1 MMSRD
6 IYPIWYQKN
15 RPFAKQ
21 AGSIISGSGLVPAT
35 IESIQ
40 LKIFTKW
47 NESLSRGTVSP
58 DEIKTDLIKEIGL
71 AAYYG
76 SFCKSGRQIF
86 AVSDELGQMFL
97 HTSAK
102 DVPISSLKSPYDG
115 YFIQFHSPVN
125 WGQNEIVGAFIM
137 DEESIPMLQVCLVL
151 NPSDRGEHWMRS
163 PAGYFLITL
172 DRDNGDATLAKLI
185 EDSIESEIVAKW
197 ETASK
202 AMNLPSNLSE
212 SEIIDRRSERAMR
225 ESMDLKSA
233 KEAINIALSYVANCL
248 CYLSSDEL
256 NRSVDYTTDTP
267 KSLLEKLQS
276 SKTPKAVQKAKSL
289 LSNNGYIPITY
300 IGKNVGKSEISLGL
314 SGSVV
319 KEHWRRGHW
328 RNQFY
333 GEARSERKLIWIK
346 PTLVGHHANEQ
357 SENTA
362 RVYKVHNK

>member
-1 MMSRD
+1 MSRD

-21 AGSIISGSGLVPAT
+21 AGSIISGSGLVPAS

-76 SFCKSGRQIF
+76 SFCKSGKQIF
-86 AVSDELGQMFL
+86 SVSDGLGKMFL

-102 DVPISSLKSPYDG
+102 DIPIGSIKSPYDS
-115 YFIQFHSPVN
+115 YYIQFHTPVN
-125 WGQNEIVGAFIM
+125 WGQNEIVGAFII

-151 NPSDRGEHWMRS
+151 NPSDKNKHWMVS
-163 PAGYFLITL
+163 PAGYFLIPL
-172 DRDNGDATLAKLI
+172 DRDNDDATLANLI
-185 EDSIESEIVAKW
+185 EKTIESEIVAKW

-202 AMNLPSNLSE
+202 TMNLPSRFSKSE
-212 SEIIDRRSERAMR
+212 VVDRRSERAMR

-233 KEAINIALSYVANCL
+233 KESINTALSYLANCL
-248 CYLSSDEL
+248 CYISSDEL
-256 NRSVDYTTDTP
+256 NRNVDYPSDTSQ
-267 KSLLEKLQS
+267 SLLDKLKVA
-276 SKTPKAVQKAKSL
+276 KTPQIAKKTKSL
-289 LSNNGYIPITY
+289 LSNNGYLPITY
-300 IGKNVGKSEISLGL
+300 IGNNIGNSQSLVGQSKSE
-314 SGSVV
+314 V

-346 PTLVGHHANEQ
+346 PTLVGHHSDDQQE
-357 SENTA
+357 TLD
-362 RVYKVHNK
+362 RFYKVKD